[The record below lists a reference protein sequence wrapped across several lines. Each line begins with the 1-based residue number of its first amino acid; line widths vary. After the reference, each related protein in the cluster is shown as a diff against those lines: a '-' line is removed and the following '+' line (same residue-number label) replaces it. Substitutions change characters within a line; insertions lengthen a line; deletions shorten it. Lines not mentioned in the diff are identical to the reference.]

1 MSVPH
6 PVAVPSRRCHRH
18 FTLIEL
24 LVVIA
29 VIAILAGMLLPAI
42 GKAKEKAKIAKAR
55 AEMKALEIAVKQYE
69 STYGYLPM
77 PSTVIAKL
85 SLAEYTDLVSLLAC
99 SQVRETDGASNATSN
114 LSNVRGMKFLE
125 VQSTATSGVGKFNDP
140 WDNRYEVK
148 LDTTYTGTVGVGTN
162 TINKSTAIWS
172 RGPNGTDNNGDG
184 DDVNSWK

>member
-1 MSVPH
+1 MSIPH
-6 PVAVPSRRCHRH
+6 PVAVSSRRSHRR

-24 LVVIA
+24 LVVISI
-29 VIAILAGMLLPAI
+29 IAILAGMLLPAI
-42 GKAKEKAKIAKAR
+42 GSVRNKAKVAKAK

-77 PSTVIAKL
+77 PSTVINKL
-85 SLAEYTDLVSLLAC
+85 DDTQYNELISLLAC
-99 SQVRETDGASNATSN
+99 TKIGSIT

-140 WDNRYEVK
+140 WEIRYEVK

-162 TINKSTAIWS
+162 TVNKSTAIWS
-172 RGPNGTDNNGDG
+172 RGPNGTDNNGDS
-184 DDVNSWK
+184 DDVNNWK